1 MINLIKEGTF
11 LYEEKVICN
20 IRLYET
26 DFLPGSADYEDVPE
40 IRDDKYGKFYL
51 LKFTGAGTPDIF
63 NNARYYENLIR
74 AESDIAK
81 NFKHLKW
88 KE

>member
-1 MINLIKEGTF
+1 MKNLIKEGTF
-11 LYEEKVICN
+11 PYDEKVICN
-20 IRLYET
+20 IRLYEI
-26 DFLPGSADYEDVPE
+26 DFLPGSADYEDPPE

-51 LKFTGAGTPDIF
+51 LEFTGVGTPNIF
-63 NNARYYENLIR
+63 NNARCYENLDQV
-74 AESDIAK
+74 ESDIAN